1 MSSEAR
7 LQKWRLILGRQAD
20 PEGQFTPSDTE
31 ARAVD
36 DVLEALYD
44 SDRQGGLGSSSPK
57 INRWLGDIR
66 RYFPAPVVQVMQ
78 RDALERLGLRQMLLQ
93 PELLESLEPDIHLA
107 ATILSLKKALPA
119 STHHT
124 ARQVVQRIVEQL
136 QKRLDPPLRQAVE
149 GNIHCSTIRRRPKPR
164 EIDWHRTIRANLQH
178 YQPEQHTI
186 IPRQFL
192 GHGRKCRQIRH
203 LVLLIDQ
210 SGSMSASVV
219 YAGILGCTLAS
230 LPSVKTRIAV
240 FDTAVADLSEHLH
253 DPVELLFATQ
263 LGGGTDIN
271 KALAYGQTLI
281 SQPAETILILI
292 TDMFEGGNAQEL
304 LKRCAAVK
312 ASGVQ
317 FIILLAL
324 NDQGAPAYDRQL
336 TAKIADLG
344 IPAFACTPSQ
354 FPDLMGAALR
364 REDIA
369 EWAARQGIALR
380 R

>member
-1 MSSEAR
+1 MNSATR
-7 LQKWRLILGRQAD
+7 LQKWRLILGGQAD
-20 PEGQFTPSDTE
+20 PDGQFSPSDAE
-31 ARAVD
+31 AQAMD
-36 DVLEALYD
+36 SALEALYD

-57 INRWLGDIR
+57 VNRWLGDIR
-66 RYFPAPVVQVMQ
+66 RYFPASVVQVMQ
-78 RDALERLGLRQMLLQ
+78 RDALERLGLHQMLLQ

-107 ATILSLKKALPA
+107 ATLLSLKKALPA

-149 GNIHCSTIRRRPKPR
+149 GNIHRNAPRRRPKPH
-164 EIDWHRTIRANLQH
+164 EIDWHRTIRANLRH
-178 YQPEQHTI
+178 YQPQQRAI
-186 IPRQFL
+186 IPHQL
-192 GHGRKCRQIRH
+192 IGHGRKSRQLRH
-203 LVLLIDQ
+203 VVLLMDQ

-230 LPSVKTRIAV
+230 LPSVKTRIVAFDIAV
-240 FDTAVADLSEHLH
+240 VDLSEHLH

-281 SQPAETILILI
+281 SQPSDTILILI
-292 TDMFEGGNAQEL
+292 SDMYEGGNAQEL
-304 LKRCAAVK
+304 LKRCAAVQ

-324 NDQGAPAYDRQL
+324 NDQGAPAYDHQL
-336 TAKIADLG
+336 TAKVADLG
-344 IPAFACTPSQ
+344 IPAFACTPDQ

-364 REDIA
+364 REDLA
-369 EWAARQGIALR
+369 QWAARKGIALR